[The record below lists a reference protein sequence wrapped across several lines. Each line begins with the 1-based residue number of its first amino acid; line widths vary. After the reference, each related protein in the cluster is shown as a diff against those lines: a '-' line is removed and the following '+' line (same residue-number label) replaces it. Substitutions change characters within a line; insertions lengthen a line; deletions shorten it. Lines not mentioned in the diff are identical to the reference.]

1 MWETVGAVIFA
12 VAGVIGFIALDR
24 SIEKERVT
32 KHERRE
38 KEREA
43 EHERHRK
50 MLEEAGKHGEVE
62 SFEYKNG
69 EYSVVYKS
77 NNN

>member
-1 MWETVGAVIFA
+1 MWETVGFVILA
-12 VAGVIGFIALDR
+12 VALVIGFVALDR
-24 SIEKERVT
+24 GIDKDNVT

-43 EHERHRK
+43 DHERHRK